1 MKLLNLIALIIL
13 WLSSTLIAENQYGL
27 ISFSNVGGGANVG
40 QKFGTVNTTTYSFSN
55 LGQTAT
61 FNGLGALTAGVNLST
76 VGSMGAEGDPIT
88 GKFFLRAAN
97 PNNSDTEDIVSV
109 SKSDGSTSFLGLTE
123 NDFVVGFDTI
133 DNKLIVRRT
142 VQTLDGEGNATSGT
156 NSLLSVNVANS
167 SLTTIKTGIGSGL
180 ESWQAGGISAVD
192 PVNRTAYVFDR
203 GGGKLYSIS
212 LTDGTTSSVD
222 LDTNIVAI
230 SFDPINSQMYGI
242 KSNNNF
248 ISIDKSTGTET
259 VLNASAG
266 SITSYVQA
274 ISGIDRTY
282 IFRAGGDTYKVL
294 SLDTGELLRSFSEV
308 DTEDTERLIQ
318 LFPYANVVIGGTDD
332 STYTTTITDTQ
343 TKLVKVGT
351 GSTSITGT
359 NLHTLGTE
367 IKAGTLS
374 IDGIS
379 SQSEVTVDSGA
390 ILEGIGTSGTVT
402 NNGTVAPGNSIGTLN
417 IAGNYTQ
424 GGSST
429 LNIEV
434 DTSGNTD
441 KLIISGAA
449 ALDGTLRIIPSSGSY
464 SSQTFNFL
472 TAGSISGT
480 FSSVVATNCTAP
492 SVTYGSTSLS
502 FTLTC
507 SSSNSTNFDNLTSYF
522 NDLSASGDLS
532 TVVSAINGLSGSSYN
547 SAIESL
553 DFNHTSASNK
563 LNAQISSSNAN
574 YINQRIVA
582 LNSSLYSNEI
592 KLASASN
599 ILSDVSYD
607 SFQDLFKGIGQTG
620 SWGTFYGGEKDQ
632 NDITDIGVNGYE
644 DSFIG
649 LIFGYDTKSDDQTT
663 GIAFT
668 YQDGEITSDNN
679 EGVSNYK
686 LYAVSPYLHK
696 SIDQQESVTLEA
708 SLNIGDFDSKRYL
721 KFGAINRTASSSY
734 DTYGFSIR
742 GSYNFTPESDLAR
755 GDLNNSFG
763 IGYIYSHRDSF
774 SETGANSLNLSVGSS
789 DAHALIV
796 DATSSIS
803 WDFKNNS
810 DKYLPYSSVG
820 IEIFSYLDN
829 PDTKQ
834 NLIGQ
839 SKLTTKSDEDTTIT
853 GKIKSGVFIDLDNNL
868 FFDAHAGYDL
878 SENVSQT
885 FGALKLRKLF

>member
-13 WLSSTLIAENQYGL
+13 WLSSSLIAENQYGL
-27 ISFSNVGGGANVG
+27 ISFSNVGGGAIVG

-142 VQTLDGEGNATSGT
+142 TGGA
-156 NSLLSVNVANS
+156 NSLLSVNVSNS
-167 SLTTIKTGIGSGL
+167 NTSTIKSGFGTGS
-180 ESWQAGGISAVD
+180 ESWQAGGVSAVD

-308 DTEDTERLIQ
+308 DTDDKERLIQ

-379 SQSEVTVDSGA
+379 SQSAVTVDSGA
-390 ILEGIGTSGTVT
+390 TLEGIGTSGTVT
-402 NNGTVAPGNSIGTLN
+402 NNGTVSPGNSIGTLN

-441 KLIISGAA
+441 KLIISGTA
-449 ALDGTLRIIPSSGSY
+449 ALDGTLRITPSSGSY

-532 TVVSAINGLSGSSYN
+532 TVVSTINGLSGSSYN

-574 YINQRIVA
+574 FINQRIVA

-599 ILSDVSYD
+599 VLSDVSYD

-632 NDITDIGVNGYE
+632 NDIKDIGVNGYE

-721 KFGAINRTASSSY
+721 KFGAINRTATSSY

-789 DAHALIV
+789 DAHALIA

-803 WDFKNNS
+803 WDFKNNG

-878 SENVSQT
+878 SENASQT